1 MNVAKYVQRPDT
13 IDFIPNRNIDAGE
26 IVKLGDLIGIT
37 KIAVP
42 AGTIGALSIEGIF
55 DVIKDQDASFLPGM
69 NVYWDPESKTAKQTG
84 IIIGMAIQ
92 NCTAEQSTV
101 RILLNYFGTN
111 EAGSSENT
119 WQTLS

>member
-42 AGTIGALSIEGIF
+42 AGTIGAL
-55 DVIKDQDASFLPGM
+55 
-69 NVYWDPESKTAKQTG
+69 
-84 IIIGMAIQ
+84 
-92 NCTAEQSTV
+92 
-101 RILLNYFGTN
+101 
-111 EAGSSENT
+111 
-119 WQTLS
+119 

>member
-55 DVIKDQDASFLPGM
+55 DVVKDQDASFLHGM
-69 NVYWDPESKTAKQTG
+69 NVYWDPEIKTAKQT
-84 IIIGMAIQ
+84 
-92 NCTAEQSTV
+92 
-101 RILLNYFGTN
+101 
-111 EAGSSENT
+111 
-119 WQTLS
+119 